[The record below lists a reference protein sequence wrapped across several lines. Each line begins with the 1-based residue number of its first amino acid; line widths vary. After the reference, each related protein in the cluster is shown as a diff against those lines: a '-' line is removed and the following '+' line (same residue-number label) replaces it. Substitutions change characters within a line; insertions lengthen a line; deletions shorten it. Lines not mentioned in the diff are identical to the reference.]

1 MSRPAVLVG
10 SPGTLVVVTRRYAS
24 MKLIRTAVIAG
35 AFVVASVLGSSPV
48 LAASPIAGDRA
59 AAAGPLCTGYVT
71 ANPTYQ
77 SDPVNTTATVNVNWY
92 CEGTFHVVA
101 NINWGDGNSDNYTCW
116 SNCSSGSTQF
126 NHVYVTRGY
135 FYPYIYMNGSA
146 SGSTSVTVYV
156 Y

>member
-1 MSRPAVLVG
+1 VQDEGAWRLPAAYRLARARARG
-10 SPGTLVVVTRRYAS
+10 FFNTL
-24 MKLIRTAVIAG
+24 
-35 AFVVASVLGSSPV
+35 LGSSPV
-48 LAASPIAGDRA
+48 LAASPTASDRT

-71 ANPTYQ
+71 ANPTYE

-101 NINWGDGNSDNYTCW
+101 NIKWGDGNSDNYTCW

-135 FYPYIYMNGSA
+135 F
-146 SGSTSVTVYV
+146 
-156 Y
+156 